1 MAGGAAGGVTAGGSS
16 TAGGG
21 TAGGAAGGAVVV
33 DAGSAGG
40 AAGGS
45 AAQVVRFVA
54 IGDTGK
60 GNAGQIAVGAAIGTV
75 CAARGCD
82 FAVMLGDNF
91 YPSGV
96 SATNDPL
103 WQSAFVTPYAPVN
116 VPFYA
121 VLGNHD
127 YGGDGAGYEVS
138 RADIQVAY
146 SQVNPKWR
154 MPALHYRFTQGHAEF
169 FGLDTN
175 RTFWGSDTQTR
186 ADMTSWI
193 NGSTATWKIAL
204 GHHPYRSNGPHGNA
218 GDYDRRCTTVL
229 GREVCASPP
238 GFVDGRHVKSFMES
252 IVCGRAD
259 VYLAG
264 HDHSAQWLVPTCN
277 GTQLLVSGAG
287 ASGTTV
293 DLKNPVHFQTTDP
306 GFFYIELNA
315 RTFTATYYDQAGTM
329 RFTRSFTK

>member
-1 MAGGAAGGVTAGGSS
+1 MSGVDAGAA
-16 TAGGG
+16 GG
-21 TAGGAAGGAVVV
+21 TAGGAAGGA
-33 DAGSAGG
+33 AM
-40 AAGGS
+40 
-45 AAQVVRFVA
+45 QVVRFVA

-60 GNAGQIAVGAAIGTV
+60 GNTGQNAVGAAIGTV

-96 SATNDPL
+96 SSTNDPL
-103 WQSAFVTPYAPVN
+103 WQSAFVTPYAPAN
-116 VPFYA
+116 IPFYA

-138 RADIQVAY
+138 KADIQVAY

-169 FGLDTN
+169 FALDTN
-175 RTFWGSDTQTR
+175 RTFWGNDTQTR

-229 GREVCASPP
+229 GQEVCASPP

-287 ASGTTV
+287 ASATTV
-293 DLKNPVHFQTTDP
+293 DMKNPVHFQTTDL

-315 RTFTATYYDQAGTM
+315 RTFTATYYDQTGTM